1 MFVHLPAPLFIF
13 KHLWSYLE
21 DAELVKELKK
31 SLSMFD
37 WDEMERLLDNA
48 SIDA

>member
-1 MFVHLPAPLFIF
+1 MAGKSNNI
-13 KHLWSYLE
+13 
-21 DAELVKELKK
+21 ELIKELKK